1 MTKGISLEYYSP
13 GDMAEFRFTP
23 AKQKISET
31 LSNNNKT
38 ATIVDKNFREYIL
51 EGFFVKDNKGS
62 INWKKS
68 IVSLMN
74 VHDLGTQKLL
84 FFVSDFSLSSK
95 KLNKFMNGSKN
106 YQNFQFMMNKNDTI
120 YGNPQKNRQQLRGY
134 EGNDKIYTYSKNTS
148 LNGGNGEDKLYGSR
162 DGSYFK
168 GGIGNDL
175 LQGISIKKRVDTFEL
190 SRGDDT
196 IDGFDKSDIIDL
208 ASEFFSETYE
218 LTSVGNNVLIDFGS
232 DDSSATTLVKNAKIS
247 HVEEAIHFI

>member
-1 MTKGISLEYYSP
+1 MTK
-13 GDMAEFRFTP
+13 
-23 AKQKISET
+23 
-31 LSNNNKT
+31 
-38 ATIVDKNFREYIL
+38 
-51 EGFFVKDNKGS
+51 FVH
-62 INWKKS
+62 I
-68 IVSLMN
+68 
-74 VHDLGTQKLL
+74 Q
-84 FFVSDFSLSSK
+84 
-95 KLNKFMNGSKN
+95 
-106 YQNFQFMMNKNDTI
+106 
-120 YGNPQKNRQQLRGY
+120 
-134 EGNDKIYTYSKNTS
+134 KNTS

-208 ASEFFSETYE
+208 PSEFFSETYE

-232 DDSSATTLVKNAKIS
+232 DDSSVTTLVKNVKIS